1 MSSAG
6 SSWPRWRRK
15 EKKMRGKR
23 LLFASPLIAALA
35 FGTVD
40 IAQASAAPTSASA
53 GNSYLTTTS
62 KMAPPT
68 CERNFKGDARKMC
81 ANGFNDGFAAGMAS
95 CKPGLRAL
103 APELEDAIYLHGFN
117 AGFDAGKA
125 KC

>member
-1 MSSAG
+1 
-6 SSWPRWRRK
+6 
-15 EKKMRGKR
+15 MRGKR

-53 GNSYLTTTS
+53 GNSHLTTTS

-68 CERNFKGDARKMC
+68 CKQNFKGDARKTC
-81 ANGFNDGFAAGMAS
+81 ASGFNDGFTAGKAS

-103 APELEDAIYLHGFN
+103 EPALEDAIYLHGYN

-125 KC
+125 RC